1 MAVALGVVTAALK
14 TAVSVIGFKL
24 WFLPTLFAT
33 LAYYNYDIFDPESRP
48 INVRTLRPEYDFIIV
63 GAGSAGSVLASRL
76 SEVPGWSVLLLEAGG
91 DEPEIADVPILS
103 LYLHKSRLD
112 WGYRSQPQP
121 GACQAM
127 EDQRCIWTRG
137 KVMGGSSVLNTM
149 LYIRGNRR
157 DFDQWESLG
166 NPGWGY
172 EDVLPYFK
180 KSQDQR
186 NPYLARN
193 TRYHATGGYLTVQDA
208 PWGTPLGP
216 AFIQAGVEMG
226 YDHIDVN
233 GANQTGFA
241 FFQYTMRRGSRCS
254 TSKAFLRPVRLRK
267 NLDIAMLS
275 HVTKVLVHPKTRRA
289 YGVEL
294 VRNRATHTVLA
305 KKEVILSAGTV
316 NSAQLLMLSGVGP
329 AKHLQE
335 MGIPVVQDSPGVG
348 QNVMDHIAAGAVAF
362 LVDPPVS
369 LIVDRVMN
377 LNTALKYAYE
387 GSGPLTSS
395 VGIEVV
401 AFVNTKYAN
410 ASDDWPDIEFM
421 MMASSTSSDARQT
434 RHAHGITQK
443 FYDEVF
449 GNITGRDVFGI
460 FPMILRP
467 KSRGYL
473 KLRSKNPMEYPLI
486 FPNYLTHPNDVAVM
500 REGVKTALAVGE
512 TTAMRRF
519 GARFHRVKLPNCR
532 HLPDFTD
539 EYWECF
545 VRQYTL
551 TIYHMSGSVKM
562 GPASD
567 PSAVVDPELRVY
579 GVTGLRVV
587 DASIMPTI
595 TNGNINAPVIMI
607 AEKAADLI
615 KAAWLPPAS
624 RQRPSAS

>member
-1 MAVALGVVTAALK
+1 MPAALGVVTAALK
-14 TAVSVIGFKL
+14 TATGILGFKL
-24 WFLPTLFAT
+24 WFLPTLLAT
-33 LAYYNYDIFDPESRP
+33 LAYYNYDLFDPESR
-48 INVRTLRPEYDFIIV
+48 VASVKALRAEYDFVVV
-63 GAGSAGSVLASRL
+63 GGGSAGSVLAHRL
-76 SEVPGWSVLLLEAGG
+76 SEVPDWSVLLLEAGG

-112 WGYRSQPQP
+112 WGYRTQPQP
-121 GACQAM
+121 SACQAM
-127 EDQRCIWTRG
+127 EDQRCAWTRG
-137 KVMGGSSVLNTM
+137 KVLGGSSVLNTM

-157 DFDQWESLG
+157 DFDQWASLG

-186 NPYLARN
+186 NPYLARSG
-193 TRYHATGGYLTVQDA
+193 RYHGTGGLLTVQDA
-208 PWGTPLGP
+208 PWVSPLGP

-226 YDHIDVN
+226 YDHVDVN
-233 GANQTGFA
+233 GENQTGFA

-254 TSKAFLRPVRLRK
+254 TAKAFLRPARLRR
-267 NLDIAMLS
+267 NLDVALLS
-275 HVTKVLVHPKTRRA
+275 HVTKVLIDPATRRA

-294 VRNRATHTVLA
+294 VRDRRKHTVLA
-305 KKEVILSAGTV
+305 RKEVILSAGTI
-316 NSAQLLMLSGVGP
+316 NTPQLLMLSGVGP
-329 AKHLQE
+329 AAHLRE
-335 MGIPVVQDSPGVG
+335 VGIPVVQDSPGVG
-348 QNVMDHIAAGAVAF
+348 QNLMDHIAAGGVAF

-369 LIVDRVMN
+369 LVVDRVMN

-401 AFVNTKYAN
+401 AFVKTKYAN
-410 ASDDWPDIEFM
+410 ASDDWPDMEFM
-421 MMASSTSSDARQT
+421 MCASSTTSDAKQVR
-434 RHAHGITQK
+434 RAHGLTQQ
-443 FYDEVF
+443 FYDDVF
-449 GNITGRDVFGI
+449 GNITGREVFGI

-473 KLRSKNPMEYPLI
+473 KLRSKDPMEYPLI
-486 FPNYLTHPNDVAVM
+486 YPNYLTHPDDVAVM

-519 GARFHRVKLPNCR
+519 GTRFHRAKLPNCR

-551 TIYHMSGSVKM
+551 TIYHMSGSAKM
-562 GPASD
+562 GPAGD
-567 PSAVVDPELRVY
+567 PRAVVDPELRVH
-579 GVTGLRVV
+579 GVQGLRVV
-587 DASIMPTI
+587 DASIMPAI
-595 TNGNINAPVIMI
+595 TSGNINAPVIMI
-607 AEKAADLI
+607 AEKGADMV
-615 KAAWLPPAS
+615 KAAWLSPRRAATS
-624 RQRPSAS
+624 